1 MIMIICP
8 KCKSKDLFVVNEI
21 KTECGQY
28 SVEINCGNC
37 NWEKKIIRHKDNLDW
52 LIYIEK

>member
-1 MIMIICP
+1 MIICP